1 VKAGT
6 GDIYNSNLDNPLL
19 VTPGDFI
26 TAEILADELYYL
38 TRLNNYL
45 VAMGG
50 SSLEYF
56 WDAGVATGSPLQRN
70 DTPVKLCGY
79 LGGFARQGNK
89 VYFVGNQNNAGP
101 EVFMLEEMKITPMG
115 HEPLRQHL
123 ASLNVTY
130 KTALRGNIVSMYGRE
145 FYVLYTSAQTWV
157 MELETGLW
165 HKWTYGASTTSF
177 PLQHAL
183 SLTTKSTTRTLF
195 TLAGDRAV
203 YRFSDTVYQD
213 SGVNFTCT
221 ITTPNEDFGSNYE
234 KAMGRLIP
242 ICDRPSVDSLL
253 NISWSDDDYQTFSTA
268 RAVNINSGK
277 PAIVQ
282 LGAFN
287 DRAFKLTYT
296 DNLPFRISAIEVN
309 INMGVS

>member
-1 VKAGT
+1 VAVGT
-6 GDIYNSNLDNPLL
+6 GDIYNSNLDNPLT

-26 TAEILADELYYL
+26 TAEILADELLYL
-38 TRLNNYL
+38 TRVNNYL
-45 VAMGG
+45 VAMGT

-79 LGGFARQGNK
+79 LGGIARMGNR

-101 EVFMLEEMKITPMG
+101 EVFMMEEMKLNPVG

-123 ASLNVTY
+123 STLNVTFE
-130 KTALRGNIVSMYGRE
+130 TNLRGNIVSMYGRE
-145 FYVLYTSAQTWV
+145 FYVLYTSEQTWV

-165 HKWTYGASTTSF
+165 HKWTYGATTSL
-177 PLQHAL
+177 PLQYAL
-183 SLTTKSTTRTLF
+183 SLTTKTTTKTLF
-195 TLAGDRAV
+195 MLKADRAV
-203 YRFSDTVYQD
+203 YQFSDSVYQD
-213 SGVNFTCT
+213 NGVNFTCI
-221 ITTPNEDFGSNYE
+221 ITTPNEDFGNNYE
-234 KAMGRLIP
+234 KTMGRLIP
-242 ICDRPSVDSLL
+242 ICDRPSVDSFL

-268 RAVNINSGK
+268 RSVNINSGK

-282 LGAFN
+282 LGSFN

-309 INMGVS
+309 LNMGVS